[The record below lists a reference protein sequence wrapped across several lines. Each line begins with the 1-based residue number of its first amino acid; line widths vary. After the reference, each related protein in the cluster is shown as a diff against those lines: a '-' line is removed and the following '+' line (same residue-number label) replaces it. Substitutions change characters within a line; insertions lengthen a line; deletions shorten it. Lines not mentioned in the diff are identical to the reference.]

1 MLEDAETINYVD
13 DINIDDLKENKNLK
27 ISAKKISNKYR
38 KLRKRIAPRTELQKI
53 VEEFVLTKKKVRQ
66 QTDKAALLAAKKIS
80 KKYKNITFW

>member
-13 DINIDDLKENKNLK
+13 DINIDDLKENKNLT

-38 KLRKRIAPRTELQKI
+38 KLRKRIAPRTELEKI
-53 VEEFVLTKKKVRQ
+53 IEEFVLPKKKVRQ

-80 KKYKNITFW
+80 KKYKNIRF

>member
-80 KKYKNITFW
+80 KKYKNITF